1 MYQVNIL
8 PAAKL
13 DISDAANWYNSKQ
26 QDLGKQFV
34 KEIRNKTLLIVHN
47 PKIYPVRY
55 KNIRT
60 TVLDVFPF
68 MIHYTFD
75 ESNKTILIVGV
86 FHTSLN
92 PDRWSYCG
100 GDENWLWAIRQINA
114 VGYGMRV
121 AVMIIWFR

>member
-75 ESNKTILIVGV
+75 ESIKTILIVGV

-92 PDRWSYCG
+92 PDRW
-100 GDENWLWAIRQINA
+100 R
-114 VGYGMRV
+114 
-121 AVMIIWFR
+121 

>member
-13 DISDAANWYNSKQ
+13 DISAAANWYNSKQ
-26 QDLGKQFV
+26 HDLGKQFV
-34 KEIRNKTLLIVHN
+34 QEIRSKTLLIKHN

-92 PDRWSYCG
+92 PDRW
-100 GDENWLWAIRQINA
+100 R
-114 VGYGMRV
+114 
-121 AVMIIWFR
+121 

>member
-26 QDLGKQFV
+26 HDLGKQFV
-34 KEIRNKTLLIVHN
+34 QEIRSKTLLIRHN

-55 KNIRT
+55 ENIRT

-68 MIHYTFD
+68 MIHYSID
-75 ESNKTILIVGV
+75 DSNKTILIVGV

-92 PDRWSYCG
+92 PDRW
-100 GDENWLWAIRQINA
+100 RK
-114 VGYGMRV
+114 
-121 AVMIIWFR
+121 